1 MTDFLHGF
9 HVLSVIIPLGFPLAW
24 SSDRCFCFF
33 VCVCVTSWL
42 SPTLAAAGQGRFVI
56 LSFYQSICFTRGL
69 FFPALVSVQFLDRTE
84 GCQIHR
90 FGVELMQ
97 SGFQFSNPSFSH
109 SISCLFEQTYL
120 LAVPV
125 RLSFSKIIGH
135 AWPSTSPRKRSSFII
150 CNIFHYF
157 SGFVA
162 TEAWVP

>member
-1 MTDFLHGF
+1 MTGVFAF
-9 HVLSVIIPLGFPLAW
+9 S
-24 SSDRCFCFF
+24 
-33 VCVCVTSWL
+33 CVCVTSWL